1 MKKLLT
7 FLSLSTFALASYCQI
22 VVMEPTEA
30 VGTDEVK
37 IIYDASQGTGNLV
50 GASKVYIHTG
60 VIISGPTGESWQNVV
75 GNWGQDDG
83 VGEMTKVAGE
93 TDKWEFTITPSINE
107 YYSVSSGQTVFRL
120 GMVFRN
126 ADGSAEGKGTP
137 GSFEGGSVGS
147 NGDIYIDLAV
157 NQFVTIQ
164 SPITDQFVV
173 AGASFPISVQA
184 SDAADQLEVFVDEGA
199 GFELLE
205 SISNSA
211 TLVASYTASA
221 DVSLKIKA
229 VATFGSTQEEDI
241 NEIEVKLR
249 GQTVAAPLPV
259 GTIDG
264 INYID
269 GDDTKVVLSLLAP
282 DKDFVYVV
290 GDFNDWEIDD
300 DYLMQVDANDSSR
313 FFIEINGLESGKPYV
328 YQYWVEGVIK
338 VGDPFADQVAD
349 PWNDEFIPT
358 SVYPNLPTYD
368 KTDYG
373 VATVLQ
379 TGQQDFE
386 WPASEDNWTKHDQEK
401 LVVYELLV
409 RDFVGSHDYKD
420 VIDSLSYLKR
430 LGINAIELMPIME
443 FEGNSSWGYN
453 PSYYFAPDKYYG
465 TKNDLKN
472 LIAACHA
479 EGMAV
484 ILDMVLNHSF
494 GQSPLVMMYFD
505 SENGKPSTDNPWFN
519 PDATHPFNVGY
530 DFNHE
535 SPYTKDYVDKVNKY
549 WIEEYHF
556 DGYRFDL
563 SKGFTQTNNPD
574 DIGAWGQ
581 LDQSRIDILT
591 RMADKIWETDP
602 TAYVIL
608 EHFADEDEETIL
620 KNEGMMVWGNSNH
633 DFRQLLAG
641 NGSPSGDD
649 IKEASRVSYIES
661 HDEDRLVYE
670 MTEFGRSSGT
680 YSTQEISVALNRS
693 KLASAFFYTLPGPKM
708 LWQFQE
714 LGYDIDINFAGRTG
728 EKPLPWGAEGLGYYE
743 DEQRQKLYNTTSEII
758 NLTNTYADAF
768 DEGSLTTTLSGDLRT
783 ISIEHEELN
792 VEILGNFS
800 LTEQSRTAT
809 FSKSGTW
816 YNFFTGDTLVLSGS
830 STDLTFAPGQFY
842 LFTDQ
847 PVFSATANLVD
858 VFRNIVAPDP
868 AEFNSL
874 QEVNFTLDAAAAD
887 PDETQGLID
896 AESIFLYAGVV
907 LEPGSN
913 EVSNFVGS
921 LDGTDLGLQLTPLV
935 GEENKWAFSLT
946 ARDYF
951 GIATGER
958 IYKIAMKFR
967 DELGDNL
974 GTNTGGDFIYFD
986 VLPDEELSIVTVSPA
1001 QFGSTD
1007 NITITYD
1014 AEASEPAGALVGA
1027 SKVYMHSGV
1036 ITVENGTSWELV
1048 VGNWGQDDGIGQMT
1062 KVPGESNKWEISI
1075 TPRNYYQ
1082 VPEGT
1087 SVYRLGMVF
1096 RNADGSKEGKAEG
1109 LQDIYVDVPIIDDG
1123 VPTGI
1128 VDELISNFSTYPN
1141 PTFDLFNV
1149 RLTGVNTISVA
1160 LLTDLSGKKI
1170 REWRNLIAEGGEFRF
1185 DLSDLES
1192 GVYALTFT
1200 SGLTQYGTRVIK
1212 R

>member
-1 MKKLLT
+1 MKKLLAFL
-7 FLSLSTFALASYCQI
+7 FLSSSAFTGYSQI

-37 IIYDASQGTGNLV
+37 IVYDATEGTGSLE
-50 GASKVYIHTG
+50 GASTVYIHTG

-93 TDKWEFTITPSINE
+93 TDKWEFTISPSINE

-137 GSFEGGSVGS
+137 GSFEGGTVGS

-164 SPITDQFVV
+164 SPATDQFVV

-184 SDAADQLEVFVDEGA
+184 SDAADKLEVFVDEGA

-229 VATFGSTQEEDI
+229 VATFGSIQEEDI
-241 NEIEVKLR
+241 NEIKVKLR

-264 INYID
+264 VNYID

-300 DYLMQVDANDSSR
+300 DYLMQVDSNDSSR

-349 PWNDEFIPT
+349 PWNDEFIPS
-358 SVYPNLPTYD
+358 SVYPNLPAYD
-368 KTDYG
+368 QTDYG

-379 TGQQDFE
+379 TGQQDHE
-386 WPASEDNWTKHDQEK
+386 WPTSEDSWVKHDQEK
-401 LVVYELLV
+401 LVVYELQV

-465 TKNDLKN
+465 TKNDLKD

-479 EGMAV
+479 EGIAV

-535 SPYTKDYVDKVNKY
+535 SPYTQDYVDKVNKY

-574 DIGAWGQ
+574 DVGAWGQ

-602 TAYVIL
+602 SAYVIL
-608 EHFADEDEETIL
+608 EHFADQDEETIL
-620 KNEGMMVWGNSNH
+620 KNEGMMVWGNSNN

-641 NGSPSGDD
+641 NGSPSGDAV
-649 IKEASRVSYIES
+649 KQASRVSYIES

-670 MTEFGRSSGT
+670 MTEFGRLSGT
-680 YSTQEISVALNRS
+680 YNTQELSVALNRS

-728 EKPLPWGAEGLGYYE
+728 EKPLPWGADGLGYYE
-743 DEQRQKLYNTTSEII
+743 DEQRQKLYNTTAEII
-758 NLTNTYADAF
+758 NLTNTYANAF

-783 ISIEHEELN
+783 ISIQHEELN

-800 LTEQSRTAT
+800 LTEQSRNAS
-809 FSKSGTW
+809 FSKSGNW
-816 YNFFTGDTLVLSGS
+816 YEFFTGDTLVISGLS
-830 STDLTFAPGQFY
+830 TELTFAPGQFY
-842 LFTDQ
+842 FFTDQ

-858 VFRNIVAPDP
+858 VFRSIVTPDL
-868 AEFNSL
+868 AEFNAL
-874 QEVNFTLDAAAAD
+874 QEVNFTLDAEAAD
-887 PDETQGLID
+887 PAGTQGLSD
-896 AESIFLYAGVV
+896 AERIFLYAGVV

-921 LDGTDLGLQLTPLV
+921 LDGTDLGLELTPTE
-935 GEENKWAFSLT
+935 GQDGKWAFSIT
-946 ARDYF
+946 AREYF
-951 GIATGER
+951 GVPAEQR

-967 DELGDNL
+967 DETGANL

-986 VLPDEELSIVTVSPA
+986 VQPDEELSIVTVSPA
-1001 QFGSTD
+1001 EFGST
-1007 NITITYD
+1007 NSITITYD

-1027 SKVYMHSGV
+1027 PKVYMHSGV

-1062 KVPGESNKWEISI
+1062 KVPGEANKWEISI

-1082 VPEGT
+1082 VPAGT

-1096 RNADGSKEGKAEG
+1096 RNADGSKEGKDEG
-1109 LQDIYVDVPIIDDG
+1109 LQDIFVDVPIIDDG

-1128 VDELISNFSTYPN
+1128 ADDLVSNFSTYPN
-1141 PTFDLFNV
+1141 PTFDQLNV

-1170 REWRNLIAEGGEFRF
+1170 REWRNVITEGGEFRF
-1185 DLSDLES
+1185 GLSGLES
-1192 GVYALTFT
+1192 GVYFLTFT
-1200 SGLTQYGTRVIK
+1200 CGSTQYGTRVIK
-1212 R
+1212 Q